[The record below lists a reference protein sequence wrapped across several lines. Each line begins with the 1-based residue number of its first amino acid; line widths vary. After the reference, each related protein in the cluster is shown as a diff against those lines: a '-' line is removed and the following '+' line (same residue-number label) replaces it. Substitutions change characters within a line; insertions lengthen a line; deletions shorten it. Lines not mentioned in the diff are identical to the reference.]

1 MSGDSVSFI
10 SPAPMSELD
19 LKILSTDYKAL
30 IFDLD
35 GTLVDSMPA
44 HFKAWCK
51 ALKKQGHQGVF
62 PEDVFYAMGGRPTRD
77 IVEVLNGEQDLGLD
91 PEEVAYAK
99 KKAFLKNLA
108 SIELIPEVAKIAEE
122 HRGKIPMAVAS
133 GGGRIV
139 VEKTLQ
145 HLGISDWF
153 DEVVTADDVKHGKP
167 APDIFLEA
175 ASRLGV
181 DPKDCVVFEDAR
193 SGIIAARAAGME
205 VVVVPTHLH
214 LD

>member
-1 MSGDSVSFI
+1 MNPIELKVSKL
-10 SPAPMSELD
+10 E
-19 LKILSTDYKAL
+19 YKAL

-35 GTLVDSMPA
+35 GTLVDSMPL

-51 ALKKQGHQGVF
+51 ALEDQGQAGVF

-77 IVEVLNGEQDLGLD
+77 IVKVINGEQNLQLD
-91 PEEVAYAK
+91 ADEVSSSK
-99 KKAFLKNLA
+99 KRHYLKNLA
-108 SIELIPEVAKIAEE
+108 LIELIPAVAKIAEE
-122 HRGKIPMAVAS
+122 NRGKVPMAVAS
-133 GGGRIV
+133 GSSREG

-145 HLGISDWF
+145 TLGISDWF
-153 DEVVTADDVKHGKP
+153 DEVVSSNEVANGKP

-175 ASRLGV
+175 ALRIGIA
-181 DPKDCVVFEDAR
+181 PKDCVVFEDAR

-205 VVVVPTHLH
+205 VVAVPTHLH

>member
-1 MSGDSVSFI
+1 MSQ
-10 SPAPMSELD
+10 LN
-19 LKILSTDYKAL
+19 LKLPTPGYKAL

-44 HFKAWCK
+44 HFNAWCK
-51 ALKKQGHQGVF
+51 ALAKQGHKGVF

-77 IVEVLNGEQDLGLD
+77 IVETLNGEQDLGLD
-91 PEEVAYAK
+91 PVEIAHAK
-99 KKAFLKNLA
+99 KRAYLKNLDLV
-108 SIELIPEVAKIAEE
+108 ELIPEVAEIARA
-122 HRGKIPMAVAS
+122 HRGKVPLAVAS
-133 GGGRIV
+133 GGSRDV

-145 HLGISDWF
+145 KLGISDWF
-153 DEVVTADDVKHGKP
+153 DEVVSSSEVKNGKP

-181 DPKDCVVFEDAR
+181 APADCVVYEDAR
-193 SGIIAARAAGME
+193 PGILAAREAGME
-205 VVVVPTHLH
+205 VIVVPTLIH